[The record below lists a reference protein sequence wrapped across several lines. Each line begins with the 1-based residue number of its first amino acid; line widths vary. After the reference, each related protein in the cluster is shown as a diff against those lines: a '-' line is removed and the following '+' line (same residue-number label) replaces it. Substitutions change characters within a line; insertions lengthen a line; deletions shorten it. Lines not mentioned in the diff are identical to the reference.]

1 MKKNNFLRQLEKIF
15 EIKKNSV
22 SEKTTLKNVQFDS
35 LKVLELMAFNDSN
48 FIGLKIPPNKLSK
61 CKDFGELIKL
71 YGNKLN

>member
-1 MKKNNFLRQLEKIF
+1 MNKNNFLRQLEKIF
-15 EIKKNSV
+15 ELKKNSV
-22 SEKTTLKNVQFDS
+22 KEKTTLKNVQFDS

-48 FIGLKIPPNKLSK
+48 FSGLKIPPNKLSK